1 MDLIKLKKGDRRTLS
16 KTLTLIEKGELNS
29 KDIKDLFPVIKQ
41 AEVWAITGSPG
52 VGKSCISQY
61 IIENW
66 IGKNKKVAVLAVDPS
81 SPLSGGALL
90 GDRIRLNNSEK
101 SDNLFYR
108 SLATRGQSGAI
119 PSNIVDMITL
129 FSALEYEKIL
139 IETVGAGQ
147 AEVRVA
153 SVSKFILLVESPD
166 SGDMLQ
172 AEKAGLME
180 LADIIVVNKS
190 DLERAS
196 EKAEQLKLALQL
208 SENESPNVFLI
219 SAKEKLGFDE
229 LFLEMEELSN
239 KKKDNKL
246 KSRVSLSFA
255 WESLL
260 WNFQGIDLIL
270 QKLESD
276 EITIQD
282 AIKEIFG
289 EVKID

>member
-1 MDLIKLKKGDRRTLS
+1 MDFEKLKQGDRRALS
-16 KTLTLIEKGELNS
+16 KTISLIENGELNS
-29 KDIKDLFPVIKQ
+29 AEINDLFPESER

-52 VGKSCISQY
+52 VGKSCICEH

-66 IGKNKKVAVLAVDPS
+66 INRNEKVAVLAVDPS

-90 GDRIRLNNSEK
+90 GDRIRINNSDK
-101 SDNLFYR
+101 SDNLYFR

-119 PSNIVDMITL
+119 PSNIIDIVYL
-129 FSALEYEKIL
+129 LSALKFEKIL

-153 SVSKFILLVESPD
+153 AVSEYLLLVEAPD

-190 DLERAS
+190 DLERAT
-196 EKAEQLKLALQL
+196 EKGEQLKLALKL
-208 SENESPNVFLI
+208 SEQEIPPILMV
-219 SAKEKLGFDE
+219 SAKDKTGFEE
-229 LFLEMEELSN
+229 LFIEMEEAHQKS
-239 KKKDNKL
+239 KPRTL
-246 KSRVSLSFA
+246 KSRISLSYA

-260 WNFQGIDLIL
+260 WKHKDIDTIIERLDSKDITL
-270 QKLESD
+270 D
-276 EITIQD
+276 E
-282 AIKEIFG
+282 ALNHLKG
-289 EVKID
+289 G